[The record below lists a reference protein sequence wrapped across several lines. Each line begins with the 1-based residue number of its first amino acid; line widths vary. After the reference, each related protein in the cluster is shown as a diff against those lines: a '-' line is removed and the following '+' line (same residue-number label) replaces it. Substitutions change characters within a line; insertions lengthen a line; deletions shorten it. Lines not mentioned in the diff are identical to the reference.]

1 MEETYKRSEIWL
13 HFSPSSDGKAKC
25 NICGII
31 YSYKGG
37 STSNLKKHISI
48 KHHTFLNKHASSNT
62 GASSL
67 KRLKPNDDEDAQ
79 SIASTSSQITTLT
92 SVSESALPLSSKKLK
107 QPSQTS
113 ILSHLNRP
121 CSLRRQQELNDLIL
135 HMIVHDLQPISFVE
149 NGGFRDLMA
158 GVEPSYVIPSR
169 FTFTYSFL
177 PQKFSQKTEKLKGLL
192 STASSVSITT
202 DGWTAQHSQTSYLAY
217 TVHFI
222 TKDWTL
228 YSTLLKCHQFDDSKT
243 AQHLKDDLYSVV
255 NEWDILEKVFS
266 VTSDNASNI
275 KAAIKLTE
283 WGHIGCFAHTINL
296 IVQSGLEI
304 SDVSPLRKKVKAIV
318 EYFHR
323 STKANTKFKAMQGQM
338 NEGQRSLK
346 LKNDVA
352 TRWNSTY
359 FMIERFLKVR
369 EPLTATIGILQIP
382 VELLTESE
390 WVALKEMCCVLKPFE
405 QLTTEMSAEQNVTL
419 SKVIVI
425 VKGLLSA
432 VHKIEQSTTSDKI
445 KNLIYHYEK
454 EIGTRFGSAES
465 NTLMARCAFLDPRFK
480 TKVFDSDY
488 NSNSTKEHIQHEVAK
503 LIISERRSEDII
515 HDHDNDEVNTGEET
529 AAYDDQNLVWE
540 DFDKAVET
548 PKDIDS
554 KAAAIIEVRAYLA
567 ESLIPRKENPLEWWK
582 TRAFLYPH
590 LAQLAKKY
598 LCIMSTSVPS
608 ERVFSTAGQLISDR
622 RNRLTGENVEMI
634 MFLHENENL

>member
-202 DGWTAQHSQTSYLAY
+202 DGWTAQHNQTSYLAY

-352 TRWNSTY
+352 TRWNST
-359 FMIERFLKVR
+359 
-369 EPLTATIGILQIP
+369 
-382 VELLTESE
+382 
-390 WVALKEMCCVLKPFE
+390 
-405 QLTTEMSAEQNVTL
+405 
-419 SKVIVI
+419 
-425 VKGLLSA
+425 
-432 VHKIEQSTTSDKI
+432 
-445 KNLIYHYEK
+445 
-454 EIGTRFGSAES
+454 
-465 NTLMARCAFLDPRFK
+465 
-480 TKVFDSDY
+480 
-488 NSNSTKEHIQHEVAK
+488 
-503 LIISERRSEDII
+503 
-515 HDHDNDEVNTGEET
+515 
-529 AAYDDQNLVWE
+529 
-540 DFDKAVET
+540 
-548 PKDIDS
+548 
-554 KAAAIIEVRAYLA
+554 
-567 ESLIPRKENPLEWWK
+567 
-582 TRAFLYPH
+582 
-590 LAQLAKKY
+590 
-598 LCIMSTSVPS
+598 
-608 ERVFSTAGQLISDR
+608 
-622 RNRLTGENVEMI
+622 
-634 MFLHENENL
+634 